1 MNFVANLVQKV
12 RNWSIET
19 GISVVV
25 QAPID
30 HAWTL
35 MLFECVKAGYWIC
48 ETDQASKQFKYFVPN
63 DALSAN
69 KMSLKDRVMATGQQ
83 VIVCVAALSPQACLV
98 SVTANNYE
106 GEHHDTGIEQLT
118 KPRQRQLIGWLISKL
133 ANKFTITNRS
143 AAPGTPLNIEDVTPP
158 PALPT
163 TAARAPASSP
173 QQSGSK
179 TSFDFLGK

>member
-1 MNFVANLVQKV
+1 MS
-12 RNWSIET
+12 WGIET

-25 QAPID
+25 QAPMD

-35 MLFECVKAGYWIC
+35 MLFESVKAGYWIC

-63 DALSAN
+63 EQFSGKEKSVKGVAL
-69 KMSLKDRVMATGQQ
+69 ATGQQ

-98 SVTANNYE
+98 SVTANTYE
-106 GEHHDTGIEQLT
+106 GEGNKSLTAMEQFT

-143 AAPGTPLNIEDVTPP
+143 AAPGTPLNVEDVTSP
-158 PALPT
+158 PALPN
-163 TAARAPASSP
+163 TAARAPASSS

-179 TSFDFLGK
+179 ASFDFLAE